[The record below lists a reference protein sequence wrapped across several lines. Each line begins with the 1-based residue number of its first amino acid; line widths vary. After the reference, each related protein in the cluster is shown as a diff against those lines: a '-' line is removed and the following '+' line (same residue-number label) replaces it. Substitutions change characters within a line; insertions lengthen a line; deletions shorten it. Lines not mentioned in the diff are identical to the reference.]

1 MSPKP
6 MPKKVNL
13 EEWLEKCESRTK
25 PKKRD
30 WLEDVYK
37 GYIDFQKDYEKYNV
51 SLKEGYNLGEDLETV
66 IMRNTSRQGE
76 PLDEDDGRWMA
87 GQLVQLDPLLSEPAR
102 EVAWGDVEDGWVG
115 IIIERCS
122 PRWGGDLVSPAFV
135 RVLWPNGDLEEM
147 STDDLAPFTLSGEE

>member
-1 MSPKP
+1 MSLVKLPK
-6 MPKKVNL
+6 
-13 EEWLEKCESRTK
+13 
-25 PKKRD
+25 KKRD
-30 WLEDVYK
+30 WLEDIYK
-37 GYIDFQKDYEKYNV
+37 GYIDFQKDYEKYNI
-51 SLKEGYNLGEDLETV
+51 SLKEGYELGEDLETV

-76 PLDEDDGRWMA
+76 LPNEDDGQWMA
-87 GQLVQLDPLLSEPAR
+87 GQLVQLNPLLSEPAR